1 MTPTP
6 LETAVLT
13 VRGTRSVPVLPHHGP
28 GLFAVSGEEH
38 TFVIQQ
44 GVGLRPFVSVWG
56 YGGLSTD
63 HERIRADIKAVL
75 RTVGC

>member
-1 MTPTP
+1 MKPTP

-13 VRGTRSVPVLPHHGP
+13 VRGTRSVPVLPHHLDA
-28 GLFAVSGEEH
+28 LFAVAGEEH

-44 GVGLRPFVSVWG
+44 GVELRPFVSVWG

-63 HERIRADIKAVL
+63 HERIRADIQAVL
-75 RTVGC
+75 RTAGC

>member
-1 MTPTP
+1 MPTP

-13 VRGTRSVPVLPHHGP
+13 VRGTRSVPVLPHHLGA
-28 GLFAVSGEEH
+28 LFAVAGEEH
-38 TFVIQQ
+38 VFTVHP
-44 GVGLRPFVSVWG
+44 GPFVRAWG

-63 HERIRADIKAVL
+63 HERIRADIMAVL

>member
-13 VRGTRSVPVLPHHGP
+13 VPGTRSVPVLPHH
-28 GLFAVSGEEH
+28 LDAMFAVAGEEH
-38 TFVIQQ
+38 VFTIHQR
-44 GVGLRPFVSVWG
+44 GWSLPFVQAWG